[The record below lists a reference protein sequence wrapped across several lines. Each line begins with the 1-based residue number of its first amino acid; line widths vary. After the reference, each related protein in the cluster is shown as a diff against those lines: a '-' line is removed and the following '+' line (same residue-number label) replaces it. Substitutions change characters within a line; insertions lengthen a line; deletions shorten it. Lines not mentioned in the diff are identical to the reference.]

1 MCNLPSH
8 DVKAGIPK
16 MLADSAVYPRAFGDA
31 VAQLMQPRGAR
42 PDTIPDLNAYTGQD
56 DMGALDDFLKGS
68 RNTWWRGQ

>member
-42 PDTIPDLNAYTGQD
+42 PDTIPDLNAYPGQE
-56 DMGALDDFLKGS
+56 
-68 RNTWWRGQ
+68 